1 MASSYKNPHSV
12 AVEPYATQRGA
23 HDNNPAGYLTAQVP
37 TQPNANGTGYMSVQ
51 RGADGNINSVTNQ
64 MTGLGLHGQ
73 GNMVPN
79 PYMSADGS
87 QYVMSYTGA
96 PLGVP
101 AFFPND
107 NPSNMYPGQYMQG
120 FQPAMFVPLHTGR
133 PGIVHERSDIGSKD
147 VPGLENRRS
156 SYSTNESTPATP
168 FFPGMPARDQAGP
181 IAVSSERSSY
191 TTPSPQQVV
200 AGGGVQHPKGFF
212 PIAGPLNADLDAL
225 LKRNP
230 PIPHAVPAVF
240 TPPENMKSLEQSLA
254 NHIPGNRNVYIRGL
268 HPTTDDETLKKYAER
283 FGRVKTSKAIIDNT
297 TGACKG

>member
-1 MASSYKNPHSV
+1 MPA
-12 AVEPYATQRGA
+12 QRG
-23 HDNNPAGYLTAQVP
+23 P
-37 TQPNANGTGYMSVQ
+37 
-51 RGADGNINSVTNQ
+51 DGSINSVTNQ

-101 AFFPND
+101 AFFPHE
-107 NPSNMYPGQYMQG
+107 NPSSIYPSQYMQG

-133 PGIVHERSDIGSKD
+133 AGMPHERSDAGSKD
-147 VPGLENRRS
+147 VPRLENRRS

-168 FFPGMPARDQAGP
+168 FFPGMPARDHAAP
-181 IAVSSERSSY
+181 IAVSSERSAY

-200 AGGGVQHPKGFF
+200 AGGGVHHPKGFF
-212 PIAGPLNADLDAL
+212 PIAGPPNADLDAL

-230 PIPHAVPAVF
+230 PIPRAVPAVF
-240 TPPENMKSLEQSLA
+240 TPSENMKSLEQSLA